1 MVELMQ
7 GRGGRG
13 VAWLS
18 GGRALLQVCRR
29 LGFHR
34 VQAAIPCSPSLKRHS
49 KSGCGQALD
58 GAQLPHVV

>member
-34 VQAAIPCSPSLKRHS
+34 VQAAIPCSLSLNHS